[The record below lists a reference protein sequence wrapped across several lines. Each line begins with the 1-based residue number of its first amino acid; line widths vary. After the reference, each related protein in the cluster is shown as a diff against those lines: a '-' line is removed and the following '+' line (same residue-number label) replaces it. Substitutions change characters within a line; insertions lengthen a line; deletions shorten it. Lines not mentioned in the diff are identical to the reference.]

1 MKANNLDWLQIAEYL
16 SISGSLIGSAAS
28 LASQQVIYAAVPLS
42 LSLTLNLFNRQ
53 RTENL
58 TRNRLTAAVTQLD
71 EKLTN
76 INSIVNERVFELKTN
91 IAQLNEEAQKIQAN
105 QDLESLT
112 GTILN
117 LQKKFT
123 VLEQSVTTLSTQVEQ
138 LTEQTKISP
147 PNALTVA
154 PPRLE
159 EYQSATDST
168 LIRTIPLREPE
179 TPPGP
184 QDIVRKY
191 HW

>member
-112 GTILN
+112 GIILN

>member
-58 TRNRLTAAVTQLD
+58 TRTRLTAAVTQLD

-105 QDLESLT
+105 QDLETLT
-112 GTILN
+112 GTIFN

-123 VLEQSVTTLSTQVEQ
+123 VLEQSVTTLTTQVEQ
-138 LTEQTKISP
+138 LAEQTKISP
-147 PNALTVA
+147 QNALTVA

-168 LIRTIPLREPE
+168 LIRTLPIREPE
-179 TPPGP
+179 TPPAP